1 MVLQAFF
8 WYFAITMPIFAFLV
22 IWQKNPVHCVL
33 WMLVFSLHS
42 AALFLFLNAEFLAA
56 VELILY
62 AGAVLVLFIFVIMMM
77 SMKEEL
83 AGEAF
88 IGEWPIAAALSLGVV
103 LMFFFGISNFAK
115 GPSGQYTIE
124 AVRAE
129 TNTKALGKLLFTDYI
144 FPFEVASLILLIA
157 IVGAMVLAKRR
168 D

>member
-1 MVLQAFF
+1 MILQAFF

-22 IWQKNPVHCVL
+22 ISRKNPVHCVL
-33 WMLVFSLHS
+33 WMLVFSIHS
-42 AALFLFLNAEFLAA
+42 AALFLFLNAEFLAG

-83 AGEAF
+83 AGELV
-88 IGEWPIAAALSLGVV
+88 IGEWPIAAALSIGVV
-103 LMFFFGISNFAK
+103 LMFFFGVSNFAK
-115 GPSGQYTIE
+115 GPSGPYTIE
-124 AVRAE
+124 AIKAE
-129 TNTKALGKLLFTDYI
+129 TNTRALGKLLFTEYL

-157 IVGAMVLAKRR
+157 VVGAMVLAKRK

>member
-1 MVLQAFF
+1 MILQAFF
-8 WYFAITMPIFAFLV
+8 WYFAIMMPIFAFLV
-22 IWQKNPVHCVL
+22 ISRKNPVHCVL
-33 WMLVFSLHS
+33 WMLVFSIHS

-83 AGEAF
+83 EGELV
-88 IGEWPIAAALSLGVV
+88 IGEWPIAGALSIGVV
-103 LMFFFGISNFAK
+103 LMIFFGISNFAK

-124 AVRAE
+124 AIKAE
-129 TNTKALGKLLFTDYI
+129 TNTRALGKLLFTEYL

-157 IVGAMVLAKRR
+157 VVGAMVLAKRK

>member
-33 WMLVFSLHS
+33 WMLVFSIHS